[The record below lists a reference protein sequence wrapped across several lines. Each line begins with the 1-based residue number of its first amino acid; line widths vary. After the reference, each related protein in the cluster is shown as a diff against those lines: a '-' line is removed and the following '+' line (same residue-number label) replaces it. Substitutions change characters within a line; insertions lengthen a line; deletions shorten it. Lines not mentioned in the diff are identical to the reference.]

1 MEINEPRRDNKNSYI
16 LFFYVSVYF
25 FFFLEE
31 KKTHTHTT
39 TIKGRQRQWFFN
51 LCEAYILPESRKICA
66 VCNKDMFSNY
76 KINEQKK

>member
-31 KKTHTHTT
+31 KKTHTHTQQLSKAGSANGSLIFVKRIYYLKAVKFVRCVIKICFQ
-39 TIKGRQRQWFFN
+39 TIK
-51 LCEAYILPESRKICA
+51 
-66 VCNKDMFSNY
+66 
-76 KINEQKK
+76 